1 VCVYF
6 CSVEH
11 DRLIIVVMLGKL
23 GMKFFTICCLGLLS
37 IKSRDYDEVTVWIAQ
52 DAIQ

>member
-1 VCVYF
+1 MCMCF
-6 CSVEH
+6 CQVEH
-11 DRLIIVVMLGKL
+11 GRLSVVVMLGKL

-37 IKSRDYDEVTVWIAQ
+37 IKARDYNEVTVWITQ